1 MGSRS
6 DFFSPSFFR
15 FNITVRQLKC
25 ENEINNFVGG
35 TADLKLGIE
44 GENSPEYGNYDDD
57 DDNLFCNQIFNST
70 EFVLQSPNYPR
81 PYPNDIDCNIL
92 VYPPNDN
99 ICSLE
104 LRFDEFRIEPSSGQ
118 DGIKCDNDYLIISGQ
133 CTIDKLFSISADTV
147 NCR

>member
-1 MGSRS
+1 M
-6 DFFSPSFFR
+6 
-15 FNITVRQLKC
+15 KC

-92 VYPPNDN
+92 VLGAERVLYANV
-99 ICSLE
+99 SKLE
-104 LRFDEFRIEPSSGQ
+104 VKTSNVSILRIHIEAQISFYEQ
-118 DGIKCDNDYLIISGQ
+118 TKIKSRNS
-133 CTIDKLFSISADTV
+133 
-147 NCR
+147 